1 MILDDLFP
9 LLMDMGRQPV
19 QFLQLGNVSESPFH
33 QKGCSL
39 GTSDSILVL
48 CSSSSSLTCAKST
61 WTLKAKCPGP
71 GSSIWAPDPQ
81 ELMLWLPHLL
91 TLLALS
97 ALCFCRGF
105 FQHFSMFVARWE
117 SRTFISSDCCVATSQ
132 NDLMARACVPFCLP

>member
-1 MILDDLFP
+1 MTFFP
-9 LLMDMGRQPV
+9 YSWTRADTLYSSSNLGM
-19 QFLQLGNVSESPFH
+19 FLSPHFTERVALW
-33 QKGCSL
+33 GLRTPSWCSA
-39 GTSDSILVL
+39 LVL
-48 CSSSSSLTCAKST
+48 HLTCAKST

-81 ELMLWLPHLL
+81 ELMPWLPHLL

-105 FQHFSMFVARWE
+105 FQHLSMFVARWE
-117 SRTFISSDCCVATSQ
+117 SRTFILSDCCVATSQ